1 MKTKTNVFPIKLF
14 LMIVI
19 LFTIFESNA
28 QDVIRLNN
36 GDSIVC
42 KITKITSD
50 TIYMNKLYKENTIN
64 TYIDFSK
71 VKDYYIYTIKKLEQ
85 DNDTSLYYSLYLN
98 DGNRLSGKVLSYDNA
113 KIKFYDNN
121 LGELTI
127 DAVSVVK
134 IENEEL
140 DVYYLIKLVDGNE
153 FYGKII
159 KRRKTDFDFETK
171 TMGIVTIQNSKIKKM
186 QIVEE
191 GKMSG
196 GKYWFPNP
204 NNTRYFFAPSAFNLK
219 EGEAYYQNVY
229 ILSNSANYGVT
240 NNFSIGGGIIIP
252 FAIYITPKVN
262 FKITEKLYV
271 GTGGIFGVIPGPEV
285 IGIAYAIATYGTNEH
300 NVTLGTGYGFYDSEF
315 ANRPIITLNG
325 MTRISRKVALVTE
338 NWSIP
343 FTRTEYDDMN
353 WQNPP
358 VLKKVYD
365 TYFSYGLRIMG
376 EKITIDIAFVNSKD
390 IFEIMPI
397 GVPYVDFVYKF

>member
-171 TMGIVTIQNSKIKKM
+171 TIGIVTIQNSKIKKM

>member
-171 TMGIVTIQNSKIKKM
+171 TIGIVTIQNSKIKKM
-186 QIVEE
+186 QNVEE